1 MSTAAVMRLRTR
13 RRLGPALLGTP
24 LPVASIALST
34 VLHGG
39 LIAAFI
45 LAAELLPSQE
55 SKTYVVNLVPA
66 VAAVGRPDAPR
77 PPSPTPQAP
86 RPPDPTP
93 PAQSPAPAPELPA
106 KPPELPARAA
116 ELPARTAQLPPRPA
130 DLPAREARTLPPRTP
145 PPDAAPPRPS
155 EKELPRITEGVTR
168 ATPSPVSAQA
178 PRRDVAPPQAG
189 RPDGSPQGSGAVTV
203 DVDFPYAWYIQAIHR
218 KISQNWD
225 GEARE
230 GSQPVIVFEIARNG
244 QVGRVLVEK
253 TSGNPL
259 YDQAAVRA
267 IHNSTPFPQLPADF
281 KAPMIRVHLSFGFAP
296 RQG

>member
-1 MSTAAVMRLRTR
+1 MSTAAVIRLRTR
-13 RRLGPALLGTP
+13 RRLGPALRGTQ

-34 VLHGG
+34 ALHGG
-39 LIAAFI
+39 LIAVFLFAT
-45 LAAELLPSQE
+45 ELLPSSE

-66 VAAVGRPDAPR
+66 VAAIGRPEAPRTPTPSPTPPAPR
-77 PPSPTPQAP
+77 PPEPS
-86 RPPDPTP
+86 P
-93 PAQSPAPAPELPA
+93 PAQRAAPAPDLPARAPELPVRA
-106 KPPELPARAA
+106 PELPTRTA
-116 ELPARTAQLPPRPA
+116 ELPARNLPPRP
-130 DLPAREARTLPPRTP
+130 LPP
-145 PPDAAPPRPS
+145 AESLPPRPS
-155 EKELPRITEGVTR
+155 EKELPRIAGTVTKVPPSSVPTTGR
-168 ATPSPVSAQA
+168 RETP
-178 PRRDVAPPQAG
+178 PPQAG
-189 RPDGSPQGSGAVTV
+189 RPDGSPQGSGPVTV
-203 DVDFPYAWYIQAIHR
+203 DVDFPYAWYIQAVHR

-230 GSQPVIVFEIARNG
+230 GSQPIIMFEIGRNG

-281 KAPMIRVHLSFGFAP
+281 KAPLIRVHLSFGFTP